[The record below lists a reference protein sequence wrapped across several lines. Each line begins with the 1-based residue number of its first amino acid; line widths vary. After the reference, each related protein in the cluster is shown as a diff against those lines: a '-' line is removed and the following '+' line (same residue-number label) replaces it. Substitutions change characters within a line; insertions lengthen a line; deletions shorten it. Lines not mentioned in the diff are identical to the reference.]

1 MSYHTPH
8 EQPVRTSTIC
18 VELLFSFDLNITTD
32 VVIPYDIDLYRY
44 NWCRKWNVWNAD
56 CSPIELAMSF
66 IQKFFDFH
74 LQVIGP
80 KTVVLFRN
88 RQYGFGFTLRHFI
101 VFPPESPAVS
111 VAILF
116 SSPFPMIF
124 GQFLNCPPLTLS
136 SAKNR
141 SKTLP
146 ASSISR
152 NLWTPY
158 LWKRCASMDQHTW
171 ADWSRAIVYSTLMAW
186 K

>member
-32 VVIPYDIDLYRY
+32 VVIPYVIDLNRY
-44 NWCRKWNVWNAD
+44 NWCRKWNMWNAD

-66 IQKFFDFH
+66 IQFFFYFH

-111 VAILF
+111 VAIWF

-124 GQFLNCPPLTLS
+124 GNFWPLWHYPRRKTGAKHCRHPQSHATYGHRIRERGAHQWASIHEWIEAGRS
-136 SAKNR
+136 STQR
-141 SKTLP
+141 
-146 ASSISR
+146 
-152 NLWTPY
+152 
-158 LWKRCASMDQHTW
+158 
-171 ADWSRAIVYSTLMAW
+171 
-186 K
+186 